1 MSELIR
7 ANQDVFMIN
16 DSAFMVD
23 EDGNIYRAVPPVF
36 REAFLDEPS
45 SGPRPTLSPKTS
57 HTSLLVGPLIIGDAL
72 AQYLITVVA
81 GP

>member
-1 MSELIR
+1 MAELIR

-23 EDGNIYRAVPPVF
+23 EGGNIYRAVPPVF

-45 SGPRPTLSPKTS
+45 SGPRPTLSP
-57 HTSLLVGPLIIGDAL
+57 VE
-72 AQYLITVVA
+72 QVVVA
-81 GP
+81 VVLTALLARLWRLW